1 MLTGDFGAI
10 FSALSSGGVR
20 YLVVGGVAVVL
31 HGHTRFTSD
40 VDLVVALDEANVRR
54 AIEALRT
61 LGYRPRAPVDALGF
75 ADAETRR
82 SWIEEKNL
90 TVFSL
95 WSPAHPG
102 TEVDFFVEEP
112 FDFDRAFER
121 ALRVDLGG
129 IEVPVAPVEEL
140 VALKQRAGRPKDLE
154 DIAELRAIEELRDGG

>member
-1 MLTGDFGAI
+1 MRTGDFGAI

-40 VDLVVALDEANVRR
+40 VDLVVALDEENVRR

-61 LGYRPRAPVDALGF
+61 LGYRPRAPVDPLGF

-82 SWIEEKNL
+82 GWIEEKNL
-90 TVFSL
+90 MVFSL
-95 WSPAHPG
+95 WSPSHPG
-102 TEVDFFVEEP
+102 TEVDLFVEEP
-112 FDFDRAFER
+112 FDFDRAFAR
-121 ALRVDLGG
+121 ALRVEMGG
-129 IEVPVAPVEEL
+129 IIVSVAAVEEL
-140 VALKQRAGRPKDLE
+140 VSLKQRAGRPKDLE